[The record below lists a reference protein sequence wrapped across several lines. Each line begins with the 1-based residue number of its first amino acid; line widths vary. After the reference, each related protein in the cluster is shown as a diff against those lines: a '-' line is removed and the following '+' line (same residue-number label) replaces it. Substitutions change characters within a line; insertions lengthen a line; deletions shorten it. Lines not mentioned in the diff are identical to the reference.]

1 MDTMSSAVAKNT
13 GSLVHYEVMTA
24 QERDRLRRYIAVNVV
39 GDSPP
44 PLTSEA
50 RELIRRTLGPGLD
63 HAEET
68 CAAA

>member
-1 MDTMSSAVAKNT
+1 MGTMSSAVAKN
-13 GSLVHYEVMTA
+13 SSSPVHYEVMTA

-50 RELIRRTLGPGLD
+50 RELIRRILGPD
-63 HAEET
+63 PDQAEET

>member
-1 MDTMSSAVAKNT
+1 MDTANSTAAKDT
-13 GSLVHYEVMTA
+13 GSPVRHKAMTA

-50 RELIRRTLGPGLD
+50 RDLIRRILGPRPD
-63 HAEET
+63 QAEEN
-68 CAAA
+68 CAA